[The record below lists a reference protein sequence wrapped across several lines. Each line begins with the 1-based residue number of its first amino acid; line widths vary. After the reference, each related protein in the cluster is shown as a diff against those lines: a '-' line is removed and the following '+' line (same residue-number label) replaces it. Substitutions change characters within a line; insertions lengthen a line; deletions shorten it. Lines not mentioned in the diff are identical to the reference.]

1 MQDVSLP
8 NSLSQL
14 PSYYRYEALEL
25 DGQANDDVTTA
36 YPGLWSQ
43 AGLRCSPY
51 HDYIHQ
57 EKRIVAI

>member
-25 DGQANDDVTTA
+25 DGQANDDVDN
-36 YPGLWSQ
+36 GLSRFVESGR
-43 AGLRCSPY
+43 APLFPLP
-51 HDYIHQ
+51 
-57 EKRIVAI
+57 